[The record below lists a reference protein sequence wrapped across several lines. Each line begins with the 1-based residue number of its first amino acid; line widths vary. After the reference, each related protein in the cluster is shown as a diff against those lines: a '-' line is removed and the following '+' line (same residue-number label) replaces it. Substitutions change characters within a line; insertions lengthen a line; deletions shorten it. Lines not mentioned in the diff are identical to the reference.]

1 LKPIGPPEAFEGKSG
16 GSRRRI
22 QTYMETVSKKLLKV
36 RNGMSLTVLALIL
49 FATLAHA
56 QTCFTASDM
65 DEPTRSALAGT
76 AKRYFDL
83 AARGDSAALRQNS
96 IASVASD
103 FSGIETAV
111 KDNQANFSAA
121 QATPRAPFLLK
132 AEGTAPLER
141 AEFLCGVFGKNG
153 QTADS
158 AVFVIPNLPPGNYA
172 VVILDVATA
181 KQPYTVS
188 FVLQQE
194 GKDWKIGGFFVKETQ
209 IAGHDANWFAD
220 HARAFKAKG
229 ENRNAWL
236 YFIEAGYLAVPVP
249 FMSTQL
255 TDKLADEA
263 ETVKPSD
270 LPSGGGTVEL
280 TAGGTTHRLTAL
292 FPLAVGQDLDLVVK
306 YQCADVSNTAQTFQD
321 NTAVMKALVAK
332 YPEFRDAFDGVVARA
347 VEPSTGR
354 DYGSLLPMKDI
365 K

>member
-1 LKPIGPPEAFEGKSG
+1 
-16 GSRRRI
+16 
-22 QTYMETVSKKLLKV
+22 MEKFRNKLQRARMGISFPLLGLLLCAGFL
-36 RNGMSLTVLALIL
+36 R
-49 FATLAHA
+49 A
-56 QTCFTASDM
+56 QTCLTASDM
-65 DEPTRSALAGT
+65 DEPTHAALANT
-76 AKRYFDL
+76 AKRYFDM

-96 IASVASD
+96 IASIASD

-111 KDNQANFSAA
+111 KDNQANFTVA
-121 QATPRAPFLLK
+121 QATPRAPFQLK

-141 AEFLCGVFGKNG
+141 AELLCGVFGKVG

-172 VVILDVATA
+172 VVTLDVSTA

-194 GKDWKIGGFFVKETQ
+194 GKDWKVGGFYVKETQ
-209 IAGHDANWFAD
+209 IAGHDGNWFAD
-220 HARAFKAKG
+220 RARAFKAKG
-229 ENRNAWL
+229 QNRNAWL
-236 YFIEAGYLAVPVP
+236 YYIEARDLVVPVP
-249 FMSTQL
+249 FMYTQL
-255 TDKLADEA
+255 TDKLADES

-270 LPSGGGTVEL
+270 LPVSGSTVEL
-280 TAGGTTHRLTAL
+280 AAGGKTHRLTTL
-292 FPLAVGQDLDLVVK
+292 FPLAVKQDLELVVK
-306 YQCADVSNTAQTFQD
+306 YQSADISNTAQTFQD

-347 VEPSTGR
+347 VEPTTGR